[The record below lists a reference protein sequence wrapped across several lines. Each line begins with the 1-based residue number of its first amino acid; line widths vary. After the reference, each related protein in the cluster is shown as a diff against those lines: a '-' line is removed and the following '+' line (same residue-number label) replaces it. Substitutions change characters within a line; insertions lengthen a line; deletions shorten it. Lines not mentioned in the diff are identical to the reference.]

1 MRIGLDISP
10 ALAEGGGLRRY
21 VELLLGGLSRV
32 ASDEE
37 FFLYSAFWSRFP
49 GQALSLKLPQDK
61 RFKLALRRFP
71 QRLLLPAEQF
81 LGLRI
86 QERWLKP
93 LNLDVFHGLGNILP
107 PVRRLRTVVT
117 MHHVGGPPDIPS
129 WWGQF
134 YFTTQVRRSVCSAD
148 RVIAISDSTRKDIIQ
163 EYGVPPERV
172 VRVYHGG
179 PDPFFNPDA
188 APEPLEPLGVRK
200 PYVLFVSA
208 LHKRKNLEVLV
219 EAFSRVKS
227 KWGGRSL
234 QLVLVGPKSAYF
246 PELERFY
253 TERGLSSDIRVLE
266 SVSPTALRSL
276 YQCAEVFAYP
286 SKLEG
291 FGFPPMEAMACGTPV
306 VAARATALPEVV
318 ADAGILVDPDSAGE
332 FSLAILWI
340 LSDPSLRAELR
351 EKGLARVR
359 DFSWEETARQTLAV
373 YRQAVRSGTA
383 P

>member
-10 ALAEGGGLRRY
+10 ALAQGGGLRRY
-21 VELLLGGLSRV
+21 VELLLGGLARV
-32 ASDEE
+32 ATDQE

-49 GQALSLKLPQDK
+49 DQALSLKLPQDK
-61 RFKLALRRFP
+61 RFKLALHRFP
-71 QRLLLPAEQF
+71 QRLLLPAEEF

-86 QERWLKP
+86 QQGWLDP
-93 LNLDVFHGLGNILP
+93 LKLDVFHGLGNILP
-107 PVRRLRTVVT
+107 PLKGLRTVVT
-117 MHHVGGPPDIPS
+117 MHHVGGPPDVPS
-129 WWGQF
+129 WWGRF
-134 YFTTQVRRSVCSAD
+134 YFTTQVRTSVLAAD
-148 RVIAISDSTRKDIIQ
+148 RVIAISDSTRNDVLK

-179 PDPFFNPDA
+179 PDPFFNADA

-200 PYVLFVSA
+200 PYILFVSA

-219 EAFSRVKS
+219 EAFAKLKVP
-227 KWGGRSL
+227 GL

-253 TERGLSSDIRVLE
+253 TERGLAEHVRVLE
-266 SVSPTALRSL
+266 SVTPAGLRTL

-306 VAARATALPEVV
+306 VAARATSLPEVV
-318 ADAGILVDPDSAGE
+318 ADAGLLCDPDSAQE
-332 FSLAILWI
+332 FSAAIGRI
-340 LSDPSLRAELR
+340 LREPALRAQLR

-359 DFSWEETARQTLAV
+359 DFSWEETARRTLAV
-373 YRQAVRSGTA
+373 YRTA
-383 P
+383 T